1 MTICGAAAPNRRPAR
16 RMSDELTGNRHR
28 LIAALG
34 RDRRRL
40 TRFVQARLFGDGG
53 GDADDI
59 VSDVVLRLF
68 ERADVLAQVEDVTAY
83 LYRALAHAVTDLF
96 RRRRASPVVPAPAAP
111 GDGDGG
117 LEDYADPTPD
127 PELAFA
133 QGEQRER
140 IGQALARLTPAER
153 AVWVAVEIKGWSFR
167 QLAER
172 WDEPLGTLLS
182 RKNRATKRLR
192 DLLAGEE
199 FGG

>member
-1 MTICGAAAPNRRPAR
+1 
-16 RMSDELTGNRHR
+16 MSDDLTGNRHR
-28 LIAALG
+28 LIAVFD

-40 TRFVQARLFGDGG
+40 TRFVQSRLFGDGG
-53 GDADDI
+53 GEADDI

-96 RRRRASPVVPAPAAP
+96 RRRRASPVLPAPGAP
-111 GDGDGG
+111 EDGVDS
-117 LEDYADPTPD
+117 DYADPAPD

-133 QGEQRER
+133 QGEQRDR
-140 IGQALARLTPAER
+140 IGRALARLTPAER
-153 AVWVAVEIKGWSFR
+153 AVWVAVEIEGWSFR

-182 RKNRATKRLR
+182 RKSRAGKRLR
-192 DLLAGEE
+192 ILLADEE
-199 FGG
+199 R